1 MTDFASA
8 EASGETVKMS
18 LSKRPHRR
26 AVLLG
31 LAAIA
36 AAGALPAHA
45 ADDYPSRPIKIVVP
59 YAPGGSTDVVARLLA
74 DKLALSLKQAVVVEN
89 RPGANGII
97 GSESVAR
104 AAPDGY
110 TLLFPAGS
118 VLGLSPLL
126 YKANFD
132 PVKSFAPI
140 SMVASWSLLLVAN
153 ASLPTPTLKEFIAL
167 VHSGKRPM
175 NFAAG
180 TSGYSLMCEQ
190 LKIHINAPQLLNV
203 PYNGSGPQ
211 LQSVVGGQTDVMIDT
226 FNSLQ
231 MIRAGKLR
239 PLGIFS
245 DKRSPTLPD
254 VPTMKEQ
261 GVDMVTKGY
270 AALLAPAGTPPDIVQ
285 KLQAEVAK
293 VVASPEVRDQFA
305 RVDYDPVGGT
315 AKELATAIDDDIAR
329 YRKMVKDTGFKINP

>member
-1 MTDFASA
+1 MKESEKVF
-8 EASGETVKMS
+8 
-18 LSKRPHRR
+18 LSKRAHRR
-26 AVLLG
+26 TVLLS

-36 AAGALPAHA
+36 AASTLPAQA
-45 ADDYPSRPIKIVVP
+45 ADDYPARPIKIVVP

-89 RPGANGII
+89 KPGANGMI
-97 GSESVAR
+97 GADMVAR

-118 VLGLSPLL
+118 VLGLTPLL
-126 YKANFD
+126 YKTNYD

-140 SMVASWSLLLVAN
+140 SMVASWSLLMVAN
-153 ASLPTPTLKEFIAL
+153 PNLPARSVKEL
-167 VHSGKRPM
+167 TELLHSGKRPV

-190 LKIHINAPQLLNV
+190 LKLLLNAPQLLNV

-211 LQSVVGGQTDVMIDT
+211 MQSVVGGQTDVMIDT

-231 MIRAGKLR
+231 MIRNGKLR
-239 PLGIFS
+239 ALGIFS
-245 DKRSPTLPD
+245 EKRSPTLPD

-270 AALLAPAGTPPDIVQ
+270 AALLAPAGTPAAIVQ
-285 KLQAEVAK
+285 RLQSEVAK
-293 VVASPEVRDQFA
+293 VVALPEVRDQFA

-315 AKELATAIDDDIAR
+315 AKELAMAIDDDIAR

>member
-1 MTDFASA
+1 MKIA
-8 EASGETVKMS
+8 

-26 AVLLG
+26 TVLLG
-31 LAAIA
+31 LAALA

-45 ADDYPSRPIKIVVP
+45 ADDYPARAIKIVVP

-74 DKLALSLKQAVVVEN
+74 DKLALSLKQPVVVEN
-89 RPGANGII
+89 KPGANGMI
-97 GSESVAR
+97 GSEMVAR
-104 AAPDGY
+104 ATPDGY

-118 VLGLSPLL
+118 VLGLTPLL
-126 YKANFD
+126 YKANYD

-140 SMVASWSLLLVAN
+140 SMVASWSLLFVAN
-153 ASLPTPTLKEFIAL
+153 ASLPTPTLKDFVDL
-167 VHSGKRPM
+167 LHSGKRPM
-175 NFAAG
+175 SFAAG

-190 LKIHINAPQLLNV
+190 VKLLINAPQMQNV
-203 PYNGSGPQ
+203 PNNGSGPQ
-211 LQSVVGGQTDVMIDT
+211 LQAVVGGQTDVMIDT

-239 PLGIFS
+239 ALGIFS
-245 DKRSPTLPD
+245 EKRSPTLPD

-261 GVDMVTKGY
+261 GVDLVTKGY
-270 AALLAPAGTPPDIVQ
+270 AALLAPAGTPPAIVQ
-285 KLQAEVAK
+285 RLQAEVARI
-293 VVASPEVRDQFA
+293 VALPEVRDQFA

-315 AKELATAIDDDIAR
+315 AKELAAAIDDDIGR

>member
-1 MTDFASA
+1 
-8 EASGETVKMS
+8 VKIS
-18 LSKRPHRR
+18 LSKRPNRR
-26 AVLLG
+26 AVLFG
-31 LAAIA
+31 CLAAIA
-36 AAGALPAHA
+36 GASALPAQA

-89 RPGANGII
+89 KPGANGMI
-97 GSESVAR
+97 GAEMVAR

-110 TLLFPAGS
+110 TLFFPAGS
-118 VLGLSPLL
+118 VLGLTPLL
-126 YKANFD
+126 YKANYE
-132 PVKSFAPI
+132 PVKSFAPV

-153 ASLPTPTLKEFIAL
+153 ANLPTPTLKDFIDL
-167 VHSGKRPM
+167 LHSGKRPL

-190 LKIHINAPQLLNV
+190 LKLHLNAPQLLNV

-211 LQSVVGGQTDVMIDT
+211 LQAVVGGQTDVMIDT
-226 FNSLQ
+226 FNSLP
-231 MIRAGKLR
+231 MIRNGKLR
-239 PLGIFS
+239 ALGIFS
-245 DKRSPTLPD
+245 EKRSPTLPD

-270 AALLAPAGTPPDIVQ
+270 AALLAPANTPAAIVQ
-285 KLQAEVAK
+285 RLQAEVAK
-293 VVASPEVRDQFA
+293 VVALPEIRAQFA
-305 RVDYDPVGGT
+305 LVDYEPVGGT